1 MHKIPTL
8 IASLVLAGGI
18 VQNAHAD
25 VGRDRPG
32 PAFGKVLHVK
42 PLYETV
48 AVEVPE
54 QQCWS
59 DSDDYGVGRR
69 YFNGDGRQ
77 LAGTLIGGVVGGV
90 LGNQVGGGSG
100 RTVMTIA
107 GTVLG
112 AMAGNRIADHW
123 TADTYQGAGNDQ
135 HCTTLSRTQEREEL
149 VAYHVKYRYRGRVF
163 FTETDYHPGEW
174 IRVDRGL
181 KGLHATRF

>member
-1 MHKIPTL
+1 MNKIPHL
-8 IASLVLAGGI
+8 IATVFLAGTF
-18 VQNAHAD
+18 VQGAHAD
-25 VGRDRPG
+25 GGRDRVG
-32 PAFGKVLHVK
+32 PDYGKVLHVK

-59 DSDDYGVGRR
+59 DPDDYGVGRR
-69 YFNGDGRQ
+69 YFDGNGKQ

-90 LGNQVGGGSG
+90 LGNQVGGGNG

-123 TADTYQGAGNDQ
+123 TADGYNSAGNDE
-135 HCTTLSRTQEREEL
+135 HCTTVSRTEEREEL

-174 IRVDRGL
+174 IRVDRGM